1 MDGGRKPMLEVLRE
15 MGKLPAAASPESGTV
30 QAPAP
35 QKALPPAGA
44 EETSYADFLGAKV
57 RLDRSSGFAVDPAEM
72 NPALADF
79 TRAMVA
85 WALKGGRRA
94 IFAKFGLRKTAT
106 QLEIMRLL
114 LKHRPGKPKLIIA
127 PLNVR
132 HEFRLDAEAWF
143 KGDHAVDLRFV
154 QSTAQ
159 IDDERALWIT
169 NYESVR
175 EGKLDP
181 SGFDVSL
188 DEASILRGF
197 GGTKTFREFMRL
209 FEGTM
214 SYRFVA
220 TATPSPNEYI
230 ELLAYAAFLDV
241 MDVGQ
246 AKTRFFRRDSE
257 HADQLTIHPHKERE
271 FWLWVA
277 SWALF
282 VQRPG
287 DLGFSNE
294 GFDLPELDVRWH
306 EIPSDHADA
315 GAEKSGQA
323 RLFRSAAIGVVE
335 ASREKRHSLD
345 ARVAK
350 LMELRAEQPE
360 AHRLIWHDLEDERRA
375 IEKAIP
381 GVGTVYGSQAPEDQE
396 RIGLAFRNGTLRE
409 LAAKPVMLGSGSNF
423 QRFCWWAVFLGIGFK
438 FNDFIQA
445 VHRIQRFGQTF
456 HGFPEGRERKVRI
469 DILYTEAERHV
480 RDELLRRWK
489 QHDEQMAVMTGIL
502 QEYGLAGVSMAAE
515 LQRAMTVQRREA
527 SGEGWR
533 LVNNDTV
540 DETGALEGD
549 SVDLI
554 VTSIPFST
562 QYEYSPSYR
571 DFGHTNDDKHFFEQM
586 DYLTQQLFRVLKP
599 GRVAAIHVKDRIV
612 PSGLSGMG
620 FQTVSP
626 FSDATVAH
634 FRKHGFGFL
643 ARKTVV
649 TDVVRENNQTYR
661 LTWTEQCKDG
671 SRMGAGMPEYVLL
684 FRKPPTDR
692 SNGYADTPVV
702 KGKKYWNDG
711 TGWDNPDGY
720 SLARWQLDAH
730 GYQRSSGNR
739 LLQAE
744 DLAGLEHREIYR
756 LFRRY
761 SLSTVYDY
769 EQHVLLGE
777 DLQRRGLLPT
787 TFMLMPPQSWHPD
800 VWTDITRMRTLN
812 GEQSQKNRQMHLC
825 PLQFD
830 IVDRL
835 IVQMSMKGE
844 TVYDPFAGLGTVPL
858 RALKLG
864 RRGLGVELSAS
875 YYDDACWYLKR
886 QENEAAIPSLFDLDG
901 LEERASGDRGESGF
915 ERSDAARARPVV
927 ETSIE
932 ADDDLDIPAFLR
944 RQE

>member
-1 MDGGRKPMLEVLRE
+1 MDGGAP
-15 MGKLPAAASPESGTV
+15 LPHYEA
-30 QAPAP
+30 
-35 QKALPPAGA
+35 
-44 EETSYADFLGAKV
+44 FLQQKV
-57 RLDRSSGFAVDPAEM
+57 RLDRSSGFEVDPGEM
-72 NPALADF
+72 NPCLADF
-79 TRAMVA
+79 TRAMVG
-85 WALKGGRRA
+85 WMLKGGRRA
-94 IFAKFGLRKTAT
+94 LFAKFGLRKTVT
-106 QLEIMRLL
+106 QIEVMRLL
-114 LKHRPGKPKLIIA
+114 LKKRPGKPKLIVA

-132 HEFRLDAEAWF
+132 HEFRLDAEAYF
-143 KGDHAVDLRFV
+143 QGEHAVDLRFV
-154 QSTAQ
+154 QATKQ
-159 IDDERALWIT
+159 IDDDRPLWIT

-181 SGFDVSL
+181 TGFDVSL

-209 FEGTM
+209 FEHTPT
-214 SYRFVA
+214 YRFVA
-220 TATPSPNEYI
+220 TATPSPNEFI

-282 VQRPG
+282 VQQPS
-287 DLGFSNE
+287 DLGFSDA

-306 EIPSDHADA
+306 EIPSDHSEA
-315 GAEKSGQA
+315 GAEKDGQA
-323 RLFRSAAIGVVE
+323 RLFRSAAIGVVD
-335 ASREKRHSLD
+335 AAREKRSSLG
-345 ARVAK
+345 ARVEK
-350 LMELRAEQPE
+350 LTELRAEQPE
-360 AHRLIWHDLEDERRA
+360 AHRLIWHDLEAERLA

-381 GVGTVYGSQAPEDQE
+381 GVGTVYGSQAAEEQE
-396 RIGLAFRNGTLRE
+396 RLGLAFRNGTLKE

-445 VHRIQRFGQTF
+445 VHRIQRFGQGF

-480 RDELLRRWK
+480 REELLRRWK
-489 QHDEQMAVMTGIL
+489 QHDAQMAIMTGIIRA
-502 QEYGLAGVSMAAE
+502 YGLAGASMAAE
-515 LQRAMTVQRREA
+515 LQRAMTVTRREA
-527 SGEGWR
+527 AGEGWR

-540 DETGALEGD
+540 DETAAMASD
-549 SVDLI
+549 SVELV

-571 DFGHTNDDKHFFEQM
+571 DFGHTDDDRHFWQQM
-586 DYLTQQLFRVLKP
+586 DYLIPELWRVLKP

-612 PSGLSGMG
+612 PSGLTGLG

-626 FSDATVAH
+626 FSDDTVAR

-661 LTWTEQCKDG
+661 LGWTEQCKDG

-684 FRKPPTDR
+684 FRKPPSDR
-692 SNGYADTPVV
+692 SNGYADVPVV
-702 KGKKYWNDG
+702 KDKKFWDG
-711 TGWDNPDGY
+711 DHWDNPDGY
-720 SLARWQLDAH
+720 SVGRWQIDAH
-730 GYQRSSGNR
+730 GYMRSGGNR
-739 LLQAE
+739 LLQPE
-744 DLAGLEHREIYR
+744 DLVGLDAKSVFRLYR
-756 LFRRY
+756 RHSF
-761 SLSTVYDY
+761 SQVYDFDH
-769 EQHVLLGE
+769 HVACAE
-777 DLQRRGLLPT
+777 ALQEKGSLPP
-787 TFMLMPPQSWHPD
+787 TFMLLPPQSWHPD

-835 IVQMSMKGE
+835 VAQFSMPGE

-858 RALKLG
+858 RALRLK
-864 RRGLGVELSAS
+864 RRGIGTELSPS
-875 YYDDACWYLKR
+875 YFDDSVWYLKR
-886 QENEAAIPSLFDLDG
+886 QEAEAAIPALFDLDA
-901 LEERASGDRGESGF
+901 RDGE
-915 ERSDAARARPVV
+915 
-927 ETSIE
+927 
-932 ADDDLDIPAFLR
+932 DDDSEAA
-944 RQE
+944 